1 MKTLQEYILESIDT
15 DDVNEVKV
23 WDAIKNW
30 FSDLFTVSNK
40 RYDRYSTL
48 NDPLLINDYK
58 EHLKNYFNPD
68 KITVHIVTGSELKK
82 IINTDIKN
90 EFSSETTGFNEFIN
104 EPEPKNKSQF
114 YILHYKDSNI
124 NDIVCIIKVK
134 ENNVLVS
141 KYIEIEK
148 LQISDLYSDLL
159 KLNKIIN
166 IFKIYLNKNTADK
179 KIMYDGF
186 YICKDVNEDLYNMVI
201 NDCDFEK
208 EYIEGENIAKLAF
221 NK

>member
-15 DDVNEVKV
+15 DDVNEGKI

-40 RYDRYSTL
+40 KYDRYSTL

-58 EHLKNYFNPD
+58 EHLKNYFNSN
-68 KITVHIVTGSELKK
+68 KITVHIVKGSELKK

-90 EFSSETTGFNEFIN
+90 EFTNEATGFNEFIN
-104 EPEPKNKSQF
+104 EPEPKSKSQF

-134 ENNVLVS
+134 ENNVLIS

-159 KLNKIIN
+159 KLNKIII
-166 IFKIYLNKNTADK
+166 IFKKYLNKNTAAK
-179 KIMYDGF
+179 KIMYDGL
-186 YICKDVNEDLYNMVI
+186 YICKDVNEDLYNMTI

-208 EYIEGENIAKLAF
+208 EYIEGENIAKFEF

>member
-1 MKTLQEYILESIDT
+1 MKTLQEYILESIYT
-15 DDVNEVKV
+15 DDVNEGKI

-30 FSDLFTVSNK
+30 FADLFTTSNK
-40 RYDRYSTL
+40 KYDRYSTL

-58 EHLKNYFNPD
+58 EYIKNYFNYNR
-68 KITVHIVTGSELKK
+68 ITIHNVNGSELKK
-82 IINTDIKN
+82 IINSDIKN
-90 EFSSETTGFNEFIN
+90 EFTNETTGFNEFIN

-124 NDIVCIIKVK
+124 NDIVCIIKAK

-166 IFKIYLNKNTADK
+166 IFKTYLNKNATGK
-179 KIMYDGF
+179 KTMYDGF
-186 YICKDVNEDLYNMVI
+186 YVCKNVNDELYNMVI
-201 NDCDFEK
+201 NDCDFERDLVDNK
-208 EYIEGENIAKLAF
+208 NIAKFTF